1 MTSWIDKA
9 HIGLELE
16 FKLEIDSH
24 VIRPIYIEQC
34 ILKNCNLGSTKP
46 EFLGSKF

>member
-24 VIRPIYIEQC
+24 VIRPIYI
-34 ILKNCNLGSTKP
+34 
-46 EFLGSKF
+46 

>member
-9 HIGLELE
+9 HIGLELESGLELE

-24 VIRPIYIEQC
+24 VIRPIYIES
-34 ILKNCNLGSTKP
+34 NAY
-46 EFLGSKF
+46 

>member
-1 MTSWIDKA
+1 MMSWIDKA

-24 VIRPIYIEQC
+24 VIRPIYRES
-34 ILKNCNLGSTKP
+34 NAY
-46 EFLGSKF
+46 